1 MGSSVS
7 RNSFDYKEC
16 IKVPVIVGF
25 DKDGTI
31 VPIYVKIEG
40 RKYKVEEY
48 RTKTKFAGI
57 TEYYCSVSYNDIT
70 MPIELSYY
78 RNESVWTIPARQVC
92 Q

>member
-1 MGSSVS
+1 MGSNVS

-31 VPIYVKIEG
+31 MPIYVKIEG
-40 RKYKVEEY
+40 KKYKVEEY
-48 RTKTKFAGI
+48 RAKMKFAGI
-57 TEYYCSVSYNDIT
+57 TEYCCMVSYKDIT

-78 RNESVWTIPARQVC
+78 SNESVWTIPTR
-92 Q
+92 